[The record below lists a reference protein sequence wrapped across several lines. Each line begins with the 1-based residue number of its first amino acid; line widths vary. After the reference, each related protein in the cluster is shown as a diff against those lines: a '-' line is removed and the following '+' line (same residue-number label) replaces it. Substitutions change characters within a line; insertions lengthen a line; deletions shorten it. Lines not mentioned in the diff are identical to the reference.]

1 MCAKKWEQH
10 ALEEACAASMQFVAA
25 DSIPHLHPNLHPNPP
40 LSPAPALAP
49 AHNQEISAAC
59 PRFSCRDTWTRTRNP
74 VQVQDDG
81 KKKEEEEDEEKPTQ
95 L

>member
-49 AHNQEISAAC
+49 APNQNISEEADEIRVGI
-59 PRFSCRDTWTRTRNP
+59 P
-74 VQVQDDG
+74 G
-81 KKKEEEEDEEKPTQ
+81 
-95 L
+95 